1 MVEEDMKE
9 NERLNKGGIQMQDQ
23 DRVSIDELDM
33 EGTGELDVDGAQ
45 ISVPRNKSEDGD
57 IEEYSYH
64 DDVSLSNNDIGHLRG
79 DDDVKVANAG
89 TAKIEQ

>member
-45 ISVPRNKSEDGD
+45 ITVP
-57 IEEYSYH
+57 
-64 DDVSLSNNDIGHLRG
+64 
-79 DDDVKVANAG
+79 
-89 TAKIEQ
+89 